1 MLGVGMGEMILIG
14 AIALIVI
21 GPEKFPD
28 FAKIALRT
36 MRDLRGYVDDIQ
48 NEVSKELRPLK
59 KEIDTISRDSQKYI
73 ETLSKDTN
81 KAFSNEKV
89 TTPSVPKSQADPTD
103 RQDDSFDYGSGHG
116 AATDAGSHNGG
127 GGEERVAGETQESS
141 ADGHP
146 EQPVKTQDQ
155 ASVNAED
162 VSQADSDLP
171 GKPVERLD

>member
-89 TTPSVPKSQADPTD
+89 TTPSVPSQADPTD

-116 AATDAGSHNGG
+116 AADGC
-127 GGEERVAGETQESS
+127 RVSQWWRGRRGETQVF
-141 ADGHP
+141 
-146 EQPVKTQDQ
+146 QPMVIP
-155 ASVNAED
+155 NN
-162 VSQADSDLP
+162 P
-171 GKPVERLD
+171 